1 MSLSHEMQGITILT
15 VGHSAWTLEDFI
27 RLLQAQAVRIVVD
40 VRTVPRSRHV
50 PQFNKET
57 LPANLAAAEIG
68 YIHLPGLGGLRH
80 PRPDSMNMGWHNPS
94 FRGFADYMQTN
105 EFEEN
110 LQVLIRLARRE
121 QITVMCAEAVPW
133 RCHRL
138 LIADALTIR
147 GIRVGHITGLTSR
160 QPHHITPWAQMD
172 GTRIIYPPVKLNRKT
187 GELIRT

>member
-1 MSLSHEMQGITILT
+1 MSLSHETQGITILT
-15 VGHSAWTLEDFI
+15 VGHSTRTLEDFT
-27 RLLQAQAVRIVVD
+27 RLLQAHAVRTVVD

-50 PQFNKET
+50 PQFNQET
-57 LPANLAAAEIG
+57 LPANLAAADIG

-80 PRPDSMNMGWHNPS
+80 PRPDSMNMGWRNSS
-94 FRGFADYMQTN
+94 FRGFADYMQNN

-147 GIRVGHITGLTSR
+147 GIRVEHIMGLTGR
-160 QPHHITPWAQMD
+160 QPHNITPWAQVD
-172 GTRIIYPPVKLNRKT
+172 GTRIIYPPAKLDRTT